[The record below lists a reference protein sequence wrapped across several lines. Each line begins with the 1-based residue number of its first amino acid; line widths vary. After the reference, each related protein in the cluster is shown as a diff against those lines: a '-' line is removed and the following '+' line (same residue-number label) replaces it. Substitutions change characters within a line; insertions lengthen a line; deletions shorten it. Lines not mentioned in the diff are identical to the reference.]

1 MERARRE
8 SENRKAE
15 AARARRQA
23 KLAAASA
30 KVKTAME
37 QAHQRHLK
45 VIQEI
50 EATREALDR
59 RKAAEEARWNKE
71 REKFD
76 ERLQR
81 IRE

>member
-1 MERARRE
+1 
-8 SENRKAE
+8 
-15 AARARRQA
+15 
-23 KLAAASA
+23 
-30 KVKTAME
+30 VKTAME